1 MAYRKSTRQQD
12 RFGCAGPRK
21 GVNAANPKCRASATV
36 APVLEQV
43 LAEVGQL
50 VVQVGRSRTQ
60 SDDEFFRKWRAL
72 RRLSRLTV
80 ELTPEVRS
88 ADESS
93 AEERWRQA
101 ALQLVDGRISR
112 TRYAKIRAN
121 AKEIARAAAG
131 FLDDVNPVACHVPE
145 LRPILTEACQWQAS
159 MDAHDW
165 AGTRACLVKLV
176 EHVTPY
182 RVGKNRYKVAIE
194 WTKLGQRLRWLTEP
208 AEMDVPPEGLRT

>member
-1 MAYRKSTRQQD
+1 M
-12 RFGCAGPRK
+12 
-21 GVNAANPKCRASATV
+21 
-36 APVLEQV
+36 